1 MAPCSITMAIL
12 LAMVK
17 RSMAIRGPWPLAIA
31 TQWADSGHGKTAH
44 GHSCSWSDHGHGRRI
59 TMGRQWPWQAM
70 AMACP
75 WAILAMTCPWPLL
88 AMSCPWAAL
97 AMACPWAVLAIAK
110 KSHEQFTMAVWPMGS
125 AHGRPWPWNILDI
138 EQFLLK
144 FERVM
149 NHFEIPDRDRV
160 LYLEQCVE
168 GSRAEAWLTN
178 YLRNYAGQKFSIVEL
193 AFRKAFCSVDE
204 SRRLKGMI
212 KARVWTA
219 GESVSQYFVDKMVLL
234 SRYSSTMSLDDRIGH
249 IKEGLPHNW
258 KIRLVGMTFKSMED
272 MLDYLVLVEADL
284 LEIRNGAALGER
296 TVTVKEPPPAAV
308 NALGLDA
315 LVQNFEKLTTTVA
328 ALQDELKEAKRRS
341 STPYYRENKGRDYSR
356 DRDRYRS
363 GSRDRYRKDD
373 RDRKDDYD
381 RKNSGKDR
389 SGDRDGSRNRY
400 KDTSKDRR
408 RSSSKDEG
416 SKRSVQHDKN
426 SMFRCISM
434 ALWGY
439 QSSFLEIRA
448 KVAEYIIQNWEQF
461 KDLARVAHNKKFDSV
476 KEYRKSLFQK
486 GREDVAEIMAVS
498 EMYAC
503 PVTVYTTGNEITYIG
518 QGRPGKPIYL
528 LTDQKSVSG
537 LGVHYDLLEPAFSPV
552 RRPVSYATAL
562 QQPPKCSNP
571 GKTAVTYTS
580 PQSFGFGVLE
590 KARPKLYCPS
600 AILDPEDEKSN
611 VVALINVAI
620 GGKRTDTL
628 LDTGAVVSVVDYRF
642 LMQAMPQVTLLK
654 TGKSLRAANNQSMK
668 TYGIAKVPV
677 KIGSLEFLTNF
688 YVCRGISYNAIL
700 GNTFLRHSKAILHY
714 GNMQVQFR
722 KKHDRVR
729 FKFGIFYQSIDPI
742 EQENLENPFAN
753 IEVSEIYTGPQ
764 FVRSKRVIIVP
775 PRTIQYVRVG
785 ITPHKILKDT
795 LFVGNPNLQKHYKL
809 IVSDFLLKPNG
820 SKYIHVTNL
829 SNVPKTI
836 TKDMNLAVVDGYED
850 LFFDT
855 VNSATLT
862 NKTKTDFN
870 INKSLSS
877 EQYTK
882 AQTLLESYRDVFVS
896 DVSDLGTC
904 KYGPVKFGYDDSKIV
919 RKRNYR
925 MSPDQTKF
933 IEQYIEKLL
942 KSDFIEYCT
951 SVYCTPILCVPKHSP
966 DPSKPQWRMVQD
978 FREINKLLQP
988 IDYPVLSPEEIIDNT
1003 FGHHYHSVTDNCSG
1017 YSQLP
1022 LHPDC
1027 RDLTA
1032 FDSPAGSRMRWK
1044 VLAQGLSTAPAIY
1057 ALAMDHLLMELRKS
1071 KKVMNYFDDTH
1082 IGTKTF
1088 EEHVQVLDE
1097 FLTLLRKYKI
1107 QLNLSKSTFFQNS
1120 VKLLGMQI
1128 DVDEPKLSVDELVD
1142 LKMADR
1148 VEADQLHAPLVSDHS
1163 PVVSAVTRG
1172 QAAKEQDTANRLE
1185 KLNKD
1190 ISDTVKTLQ
1199 NSNEAPDIQNL
1210 QQGDPNIR
1218 TLMQDIDQKTRGT
1231 TAYQIHNNLL
1241 YYNYRGNLLFVVPQQ
1256 YQKHILFEFHDMRG
1270 HKAFKNTLLAILGQF
1285 YWESV
1290 RKDTKVYC
1298 QTCKYCQLHRK
1309 DRQKIGLLKP
1319 FIPKRP
1325 FSNIACDFIGAFPLS
1340 ENKNQHAC
1348 IIVDS
1353 YTKFMFAL
1361 PVRVPDAATAINCL
1375 ENFMIRYGVP
1385 DSFVSDGASYFNGV
1399 TFQKALDKFQ
1409 IEGRQFRQTPHC
1421 NGQVEKSIQNLKNI
1435 LAQLLLEFGQTWETH
1450 LQLSVFLYNVS
1461 YNNTIQSS
1469 PFFALH
1475 GYQPATP
1482 GILQLLSQGQ
1492 EGDDIQEKI
1501 SKHANLIRNI
1511 KVRIRNS
1518 QAKYK
1523 RYHDKNRISVEFK
1536 IGQLVKVKNEAER
1549 ISFPEKKIAWRG
1561 PFKIVGKRSRR
1572 FYFVLRLVRTP
1583 SGRSKNVV
1591 KEYHVRHI
1599 RPYFKRPKHLKIDN
1613 KNTKGFSNINLPVG
1627 QDIVMEHIQGNLL
1640 DAPPHYC
1647 LAHCISEDL
1656 KMGAG
1661 VARTIQETFS
1671 VRGELVRQS
1680 HSIGTAPLTT
1690 RGGRAVYHLVTK
1702 KRFSDKPEYGALEAC
1717 LKDLREAMA
1726 RNGQFHLAIPEIGCG
1741 RDGLHLPTVI
1751 RMITAIFWHSNVKI
1765 VMCHWQPH
1773 WETRRPQGL
1782 HLT

>member
-1 MAPCSITMAIL
+1 MHRVNFKSKVSILPSESGTPDRAAENCANVARVIAESRGRSSSATSTDPHQEASTRQERDRKFELHRSQSSLESNRPQIIL
-12 LAMVK
+12 GTSTQIDLNSPSHIVIDLENFQSVIETLHEK
-17 RSMAIRGPWPLAIA
+17 NRQVNRVTLIA
-31 TQWADSGHGKTAH
+31 ESLQVQAFLELGAVTASTNMDEQWAEDPHSHTVDGEFPPPPPEAYQSRQLVPRSSGGLEVP
-44 GHSCSWSDHGHGRRI
+44 GLSPLDDL
-59 TMGRQWPWQAM
+59 MG
-70 AMACP
+70 
-75 WAILAMTCPWPLL
+75 T
-88 AMSCPWAAL
+88 
-97 AMACPWAVLAIAK
+97 
-110 KSHEQFTMAVWPMGS
+110 
-125 AHGRPWPWNILDI
+125 DI

-219 GESVSQYFVDKMVLL
+219 GESVSQYFVHKMVLL

-249 IKEGLPHNW
+249 IKEGLPHNR

-308 NALGLDA
+308 SALGLDA

-373 RDRKDDYD
+373 RDRYRSGSRDRYRKDDRDRYRSSSRDRYSKDDRDRYRSSSRDGYRKNDGDRYRSSSRDRYQDRSRKDKYERDRKDDYD
-381 RKNSGKDR
+381 RKNSDKDR

-416 SKRSVQHDKN
+416 SKLQHDKN
-426 SMFRCISM
+426 SMSRCISM

-448 KVAEYIIQNWEQF
+448 KVAEYIIQNWEPF
-461 KDLARVAHNKKFDSV
+461 KDVARVAQKKKFDGV

-486 GREDVAEIMAVS
+486 GREDLAEIMAVS

-562 QQPPKCSNP
+562 QQPPKYSNP

-590 KARPKLYCPS
+590 KDRPKLHCPS

-620 GGKRTDTL
+620 GEKRTDTL
-628 LDTGAVVSVVDYRF
+628 LDTGAVVSVVDYIF
-642 LMQAMPQVTLLK
+642 LMQAMPQVALLK
-654 TGKSLRAANNQSMK
+654 TGKSLRAANNKSMK

-700 GNTFLRHSKAILHY
+700 GNTFLRHSKAILDY
-714 GNMQVQFR
+714 GNVQVQFR

-729 FKFGIFYQSIDPI
+729 FKFGIFYQSIDSI

-820 SKYIHVTNL
+820 SKYIQVTNL

-882 AQTLLESYRDVFVS
+882 AQTLLENYRDVFARGQPLKKSCVPS
-896 DVSDLGTC
+896 REWLPPRVFVPDVSDLGTC

-942 KSDFIEYCT
+942 KSDLIEYCT
-951 SVYCTPILCVPKHSP
+951 
-966 DPSKPQWRMVQD
+966 
-978 FREINKLLQP
+978 N
-988 IDYPVLSPEEIIDNT
+988 YPVLSPEEIIDNT

-1057 ALAMDHLLMELRKS
+1057 PLAMDHLLMELKIS

-1107 QLNLSKSTFFQNS
+1107 QLNLS
-1120 VKLLGMQI
+1120 
-1128 DVDEPKLSVDELVD
+1128 
-1142 LKMADR
+1142 
-1148 VEADQLHAPLVSDHS
+1148 
-1163 PVVSAVTRG
+1163 
-1172 QAAKEQDTANRLE
+1172 
-1185 KLNKD
+1185 
-1190 ISDTVKTLQ
+1190 
-1199 NSNEAPDIQNL
+1199 
-1210 QQGDPNIR
+1210 
-1218 TLMQDIDQKTRGT
+1218 
-1231 TAYQIHNNLL
+1231 
-1241 YYNYRGNLLFVVPQQ
+1241 
-1256 YQKHILFEFHDMRG
+1256 
-1270 HKAFKNTLLAILGQF
+1270 
-1285 YWESV
+1285 
-1290 RKDTKVYC
+1290 
-1298 QTCKYCQLHRK
+1298 
-1309 DRQKIGLLKP
+1309 
-1319 FIPKRP
+1319 
-1325 FSNIACDFIGAFPLS
+1325 
-1340 ENKNQHAC
+1340 
-1348 IIVDS
+1348 
-1353 YTKFMFAL
+1353 
-1361 PVRVPDAATAINCL
+1361 
-1375 ENFMIRYGVP
+1375 
-1385 DSFVSDGASYFNGV
+1385 
-1399 TFQKALDKFQ
+1399 
-1409 IEGRQFRQTPHC
+1409 
-1421 NGQVEKSIQNLKNI
+1421 
-1435 LAQLLLEFGQTWETH
+1435 
-1450 LQLSVFLYNVS
+1450 
-1461 YNNTIQSS
+1461 
-1469 PFFALH
+1469 
-1475 GYQPATP
+1475 
-1482 GILQLLSQGQ
+1482 
-1492 EGDDIQEKI
+1492 
-1501 SKHANLIRNI
+1501 
-1511 KVRIRNS
+1511 
-1518 QAKYK
+1518 
-1523 RYHDKNRISVEFK
+1523 
-1536 IGQLVKVKNEAER
+1536 
-1549 ISFPEKKIAWRG
+1549 
-1561 PFKIVGKRSRR
+1561 
-1572 FYFVLRLVRTP
+1572 
-1583 SGRSKNVV
+1583 
-1591 KEYHVRHI
+1591 
-1599 RPYFKRPKHLKIDN
+1599 
-1613 KNTKGFSNINLPVG
+1613 
-1627 QDIVMEHIQGNLL
+1627 
-1640 DAPPHYC
+1640 
-1647 LAHCISEDL
+1647 
-1656 KMGAG
+1656 
-1661 VARTIQETFS
+1661 
-1671 VRGELVRQS
+1671 
-1680 HSIGTAPLTT
+1680 
-1690 RGGRAVYHLVTK
+1690 
-1702 KRFSDKPEYGALEAC
+1702 
-1717 LKDLREAMA
+1717 
-1726 RNGQFHLAIPEIGCG
+1726 
-1741 RDGLHLPTVI
+1741 
-1751 RMITAIFWHSNVKI
+1751 
-1765 VMCHWQPH
+1765 
-1773 WETRRPQGL
+1773 
-1782 HLT
+1782 